1 MTLRMRISALAT
13 TILLA
18 AAAILLPTNHTRAQT
33 ASSGPTKVVVDA
45 VIKEDAAQTAA
56 VIGRVVAREAGDVA
70 ARTGGPVESV
80 MVHVGDRVKKG
91 DVLVSLDAD
100 VLNASLDLAR
110 AEFSSAVARVDTAR
124 AGLALAEQTLARLE
138 GLKDS
143 AAFSQARYEDQLREV
158 DRARAALTAAEADA
172 LRAQADKDL
181 AEIALS
187 YAKVRAPYAGAIT
200 MRHISP
206 GDYVV
211 TGAPVITM
219 INDRDLEIEADV
231 PNDRI
236 SVLSP
241 GMSVD
246 IEISAERRFS
256 ATVRAIVPEEKDR
269 TRTRAVRFQPSGG
282 EQVLHNLAV
291 NQSVVVHVPVT
302 AGRMILTVSKDA
314 ILNRQG
320 GTVVYVFKEGT
331 AELRP
336 VELGISLGNRFEVR
350 RGLSDGELVV
360 IRGNERLLPGQE
372 IRAEGHS

>member
-1 MTLRMRISALAT
+1 M
-13 TILLA
+13 
-18 AAAILLPTNHTRAQT
+18 
-33 ASSGPTKVVVDA
+33 
-45 VIKEDAAQTAA
+45 
-56 VIGRVVAREAGDVA
+56 
-70 ARTGGPVESV
+70 
-80 MVHVGDRVKKG
+80 
-91 DVLVSLDAD
+91 LVSLDAD